1 MVNGPGEISGAVRF
15 AEGEY
20 RAFAADSLLFPTI
33 QGEEV
38 FPMEIPPLL
47 ILKPQPSQGGGAD
60 DARLVAQLR
69 SSNGGDGSLPLAET
83 VGGHILPD
91 RGQQGLPLTAD
102 AAPQQNHLRGQNIHK
117 VRQSRTCDREWNID
131 IYVPDTESGEY
142 GSGCSY
148 RCRDH
153 GYL

>member
-91 RGQQGLPLTAD
+91 RGQQGLPLT
-102 AAPQQNHLRGQNIHK
+102 G
-117 VRQSRTCDREWNID
+117 
-131 IYVPDTESGEY
+131 
-142 GSGCSY
+142 GC
-148 RCRDH
+148 
-153 GYL
+153 GPPP